1 MRAYN
6 FTPHPAATLKVMK
19 NLVKYLMIT
28 SLLGF
33 VLAACEP
40 NNTADDTGAADTPA
54 TTTEDVAEDA
64 GEAVDGAAEDAGQA
78 LDNAADETQ
87 DATEEAGDEL
97 EDATDDTNTT
107 N

>member
-1 MRAYN
+1 
-6 FTPHPAATLKVMK
+6 MK
-19 NLVKYLMIT
+19 NSVKYLMIT

-40 NNTADDTGAADTPA
+40 NNTATDTGAADTPA
-54 TTTEDVAEDA
+54 TTTETTDGAAEDA
-64 GEAVDGAAEDAGQA
+64 GEAVDEAAQDAGQA

-97 EDATDDTNTT
+97 EDATDDTDTAN
-107 N
+107 

>member
-1 MRAYN
+1 
-6 FTPHPAATLKVMK
+6 MK
-19 NLVKYLMIT
+19 SLVKYLMIT

-40 NNTADDTGAADTPA
+40 NDAGADTGAAETPA
-54 TTTEDVAEDA
+54 TTTETT
-64 GEAVDGAAEDAGQA
+64 DGAAEEAGQA
-78 LDNAADETQ
+78 VDDAAEDTGEALDSAVDETQ

-97 EDATDDTNTT
+97 EDATDTT